1 MIMKFANG
9 GENLIALIS
18 LLLVVLFSIIF
29 VRIGT
34 VALEM
39 TGLSREVAAFQA
51 QSAYTGVGFTTS
63 ESEYVMSHPVRRR
76 IIRTLMFVGSAG
88 LASAIAM
95 LFLSFVGKT
104 QEESLYSVIYLS
116 VGLVLLYV
124 FAKSKLIDRG
134 LRYIIRR
141 ALRKFTKIHVYD
153 YELLLGLSRGYTIGQ
168 FKVRRNSW
176 LANRRLEDLKLKE
189 EGILVLGIHR
199 KCKDRE
205 VFLGAPKGDV
215 IIKPG
220 DVIVCY
226 GPEDGIKMLSHR
238 IKGKRGDK
246 EHREA
251 VKMEKIREMK
261 EKMEMEK

>member
-1 MIMKFANG
+1 M
-9 GENLIALIS
+9 IALIS
-18 LLLVVLFSIIF
+18 LLIVILFSIIF
-29 VRIGT
+29 VRIGA

-63 ESEYVMSHPVRRR
+63 ESEYVVSHPVRRK

-104 QEESLYSVIYLS
+104 EEESLYSVIYLTI
-116 VGLVLLYV
+116 GLILLYV
-124 FAKSKLIDRG
+124 FAKSKIVDRG

-141 ALRKFTKIHVYD
+141 ALKRFTKLHVYD
-153 YELLLGLSRGYTIGQ
+153 YELLLGLSKGYSIGQ
-168 FKVRRNSW
+168 FKVRKNSW
-176 LANRRLEDLKLKE
+176 LANKALGDLKLNE

-199 KCKDRE
+199 KCKDKE
-205 VFLGAPKGDV
+205 VFIGAPRGDV
-215 IIKPG
+215 TIKPG
-220 DVIVCY
+220 DIIVCY
-226 GPEDGIKMLSHR
+226 GADMGIKQLSHR
-238 IKGKRGDK
+238 IKGKKGDK

-251 VKMEKIREMK
+251 VKIEKIREME
-261 EKMEMEK
+261 EKMKMV

>member
-1 MIMKFANG
+1 
-9 GENLIALIS
+9 LIALVS
-18 LLLVVLFSIIF
+18 LLLVILFSIIF

-63 ESEYVMSHPVRRR
+63 ESEYVVSHPVRRK

-88 LASAIAM
+88 IASAIAM

-104 QEESLYSVIYLS
+104 QEESFYTIIYLLI
-116 VGLVLLYV
+116 GLILLYI
-124 FAKSKLIDRG
+124 FAKSKLVDRG
-134 LRYIIRR
+134 LRYVIRK
-141 ALRKFTKIHVYD
+141 ALKKFTKLHVYD
-153 YELLLGLSRGYTIGQ
+153 YELLLGLSKGYSIGQ

-176 LANRRLEDLKLKE
+176 LANKKLEDLKLKE

-199 KCKDRE
+199 KCKDKE
-205 VFLGAPKGDV
+205 VFMGVPRGDV
-215 IIKPG
+215 LIKPG

-226 GPEDGIKMLSHR
+226 GPEDGIKKLAHR
-238 IKGKRGDK
+238 IKGTKGDK

-251 VKMEKIREMK
+251 VKMEKIREME
-261 EKMEMEK
+261 EKMEFTS